1 MACRI
6 CASTYELKRCEC
18 GIGYFCGTEHRLLH
32 KCDINE
38 SNESHVNET
47 NESQVNE
54 SQVNESQLNESQLNE
69 SQLNETIESRL
80 NAIIRSNEIKTKR
93 RPIIRL
99 SALSEEQRKK
109 NTKSF
114 HDNLNIHI
122 NMN

>member
-6 CASTYELKRCEC
+6 CASTYELKKCEC

-32 KCDINE
+32 KCEINE
-38 SNESHVNET
+38 SNESQVNET
-47 NESQVNE
+47 IESQVNE
-54 SQVNESQLNESQLNE
+54 SQVNESQS
-69 SQLNETIESRL
+69 NETIESRL

-122 NMN
+122 NMD